1 MENLNINRTVYT
13 LDEVFS
19 NFNHSVCYGNLLGLK
34 EVHAELEE
42 QKDILVDN
50 LHNMTSSDQSKAFQL
65 IEEIET
71 QIFYLNKNIRVFEDA
86 LLCHETKMYEVRS
99 ILGKNTRLWL
109 N

>member
-19 NFNHSVCYGNLLGLK
+19 NFNHSICYGNLLGLK
-34 EVHAELEE
+34 EIQDELQE
-42 QKDILVDN
+42 QVDFLLDN
-50 LHNMTSSDQSKAFQL
+50 LHSMSTSDQSKVFQL

-71 QIFYLNKNIRVFEDA
+71 QIFYVKQNVRVFENA